1 MQETINF
8 LSVLDINKRKSMTI
22 NHPTLKPKQ
31 SQNANHGMNE
41 SHVYQGNNSNNS
53 NSSHRKN
60 KFPFFKALNF
70 VEEKF

>member
-8 LSVLDINKRKSMTI
+8 LSVLDINKRKSVTI
-22 NHPTLKPKQ
+22 NHSTLKPKQ
-31 SQNANHGMNE
+31 SQNINQGMNE
-41 SHVYQGNNSNNS
+41 SHVNQGSN
-53 NSSHRKN
+53 SHRKN